1 MALTE
6 NAGQQARPA
15 ELLAD
20 PAAPAERRRPRRW
33 AKKLLPSPGPQR
45 VLAAATLVNT
55 FGSGLFVTSSALYFT
70 RVIGLPTTQVAVG
83 LTAGGIVGLLAGMAG
98 GRIADRWGAKRTQ
111 IAVMVLGA
119 FFMTC
124 YLFVHTFWAFIAV
137 ACLTAAVH
145 SANPTSRDPLVRQ
158 FGGDRPA
165 AYRAYLQAMTNLAIA
180 LGAVVAGAAIQA
192 DSPEA
197 YTSLLVG
204 RTLAFIGCA
213 LVLTRLPG
221 PPPNA
226 TRAAEKVGW
235 VALRNRPFLV
245 ATVINGVMEMHYAV
259 PTFALPLWIVD
270 HTNAPRWTVS
280 VILLLNTAMVA
291 GLQVMAGRS
300 VSSAEDAGKRMLW
313 AGCALSTGL
322 VLMAAADGPTA
333 WVSALTLVVATAVY
347 TLGELWHAAA
357 SMEYSFGFASAEAQG
372 QYSGVFRLG
381 AGTGDALAPTV
392 MGVLVL
398 SWGRPGWLVLAL
410 LFLLV
415 GAVSRPAVAFASR
428 RSLR

>member
-6 NAGQQARPA
+6 NTAQQAGT
-15 ELLAD
+15 AD
-20 PAAPAERRRPRRW
+20 PPTAGRGPGRW
-33 AKKLLPSPGPQR
+33 AKLLPAPGPQR

-70 RVIGLPTTQVAVG
+70 RVIGLPAAQVALG
-83 LTAGGIVGLLAGMAG
+83 LTAGGIVGLVAGMAA
-98 GRIADRWGAKRTQ
+98 GRGADRWGAKRTQ
-111 IAVMVLGA
+111 IGVMVLGA

-124 YLFVHTFWAFIAV
+124 YLFVHTFWPFVVV

-158 FGGDRPA
+158 FGGERPA

-180 LGAVVAGAAIQA
+180 LGAVVAGVAIQA
-192 DSPEA
+192 DSREA
-197 YTSLLVG
+197 YVSLLVG
-204 RTLAFIGCA
+204 RTLAFVGCA

-221 PPPNA
+221 RA
-226 TRAAEKVGW
+226 RSETRQPEKLGW

-245 ATVINGVMEMHYAV
+245 ATVINGVMEVHYAV

-270 HTNAPRWTVS
+270 HTDAPRWTVS
-280 VILLLNTAMVA
+280 VVLLLNTAMVA

-300 VSSAEDAGKRMLW
+300 VTSTEAAGKRMLW
-313 AGCALSTGL
+313 AGCALCAGL
-322 VLMAAADGPTA
+322 ALMAAAGGPTA
-333 WVSALTLVVATAVY
+333 WVSALILVAATAVY
-347 TLGELWHAAA
+347 TVGELWHAAA
-357 SMEYSFGFASAEAQG
+357 SMEYSFGLASAEAQG

-392 MGVLVL
+392 MGVMVL
-398 SWGRPGWLVLAL
+398 SWGRPGWLVLAV

-415 GAVSRPAVAFASR
+415 GAASRPAVAFASR
-428 RSLR
+428 RSSG